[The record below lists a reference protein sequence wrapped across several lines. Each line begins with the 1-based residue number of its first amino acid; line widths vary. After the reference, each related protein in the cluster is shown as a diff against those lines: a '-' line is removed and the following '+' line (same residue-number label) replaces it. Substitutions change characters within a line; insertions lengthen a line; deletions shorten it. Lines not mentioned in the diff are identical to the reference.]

1 MLEMLLNASD
11 RIEEARRKIEAL
23 SKGHK
28 GKTVIIKPHHRWGN
42 TVEEAKT
49 LYANPEL
56 VEANAVV
63 EEIFKDL

>member
-1 MLEMLLNASD
+1 MLSNVSD

-28 GKTVIIKPHHRWGN
+28 GKMVIVKPHHRWGN
-42 TVEEAKT
+42 TIEEAKE

-56 VEANAVV
+56 AEAKAVV